1 MKLINIS
8 KNVSINP
15 EMIISVEIKKIKG
28 EDRMIVNLSDRT
40 YVVEIPEMTF
50 LTYLTEAGVS
60 MGEQFYS
67 V

>member
-15 EMIISVEIKKIKG
+15 EMIVSVEMKMIKG
-28 EDRMIVNLSDRT
+28 QQRMVVNLTDRT

-50 LTYLTEAGVS
+50 LTYLTEAGVN
-60 MGEQFYS
+60 MGEQFFS